1 MIGSAFGAALPTMS
15 VAAVAGVHPAMID
28 PMAIAN
34 AASNRPRH
42 RILTMVLPHPSSGV
56 LVAITC
62 IGLMYRQQ

>member
-1 MIGSAFGAALPTMS
+1 VS
-15 VAAVAGVHPAMID
+15 VAAAAGVQPATID
-28 PMAIAN
+28 PMIAD

-62 IGLMYRQQ
+62 IGLMYRRR